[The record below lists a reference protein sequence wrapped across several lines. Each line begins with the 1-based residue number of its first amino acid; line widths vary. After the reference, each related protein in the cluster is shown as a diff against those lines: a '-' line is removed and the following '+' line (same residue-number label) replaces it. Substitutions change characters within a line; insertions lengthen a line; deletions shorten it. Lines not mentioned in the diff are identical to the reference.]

1 MDNKINNVS
10 LDQKDTAEEREFERL
25 SETKEKVSDSNSKF
39 FYVCLILLNILTI
52 GLCYVI
58 LNKISTVEKLAIIF
72 ESLDYKIYILI
83 LLSFL
88 LVLFLKTLPMFLKI
102 YSKTKNRNLFTALSA
117 SLVGEYYGR
126 VTICSCGEIPMCSKY
141 LTSKG
146 HTSKN
151 VVDVNY
157 GIKFFDKISFLIY
170 GVIVYTVGSIVA
182 LQKINVWLFVLG
194 LLILCYYIVQILIVF
209 MFKNNKKKTLEFL
222 SKFVKVL
229 YSLHLI
235 KDYEKLYYKLIDRL
249 IIYVKELKQN
259 KWLIFTEIIANIFRY
274 FLKSI
279 VIYFVVVTLN
289 IASAS
294 VLGELLLA
302 TLILDLI
309 LQIWPLKYGTFIYEI
324 LFVILFINL
333 FFEGFVFWGLLI
345 YRIFDYFLFA
355 LAYLIWDVCSIIKR
369 KIVCKSKI
377 KQ

>member
-25 SETKEKVSDSNSKF
+25 SETKEKVSDGNSKF

-126 VTICSCGEIPMCSKY
+126 VTICSCGEIPMCSNC

-170 GVIVYTVGSIVA
+170 GVIIYIVGSIVA
-182 LQKINVWLFVLG
+182 LKKINVWLFVLG